1 MSTYYA
7 YMSTYNIYILNNNIF
22 YKFLLFYDLRNVLMA
37 SKKYLWKIRLGNYN
51 KYIWIINIII
61 LYVNYKITKR
71 L

>member
-37 SKKYLWKIRLGNYN
+37 SKKYL
-51 KYIWIINIII
+51 
-61 LYVNYKITKR
+61 
-71 L
+71 